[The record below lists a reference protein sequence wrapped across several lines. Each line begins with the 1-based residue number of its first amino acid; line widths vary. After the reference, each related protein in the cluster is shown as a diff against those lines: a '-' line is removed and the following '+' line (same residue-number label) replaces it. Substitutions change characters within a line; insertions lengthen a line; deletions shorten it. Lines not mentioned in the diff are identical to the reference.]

1 MSPSPVLGGSTQ
13 PAVLVTGTSSGI
25 GRAAALDLLAAGFRV
40 FGTVRRKADAVALQ
54 GAGIAPVLLDV
65 TSAPSLRRAVAAVRR
80 LLGPAPLAGL
90 VNNAGISLCAP
101 WEFVTA
107 ADLRQQLE
115 VNLVGAVEATRA
127 FLPLLRASRG
137 RIVLISSTSGF
148 FSTPLLGP
156 YCCSKF
162 ALEAFADSLR
172 RELLRDGVR
181 VTVIQPGPVRTPIFD
196 KTRRWAGKRQT
207 RRWGAG
213 VFERFDRMAQ
223 DLGRTGLPP
232 ERVARAVTRALTCRR
247 PPLRQVV
254 AKNPGFFRWLLPLV
268 PMRWLD
274 HIVVRVVFGGA
285 PRPKAGAPPQI
296 PRKTHQ

>member
-1 MSPSPVLGGSTQ
+1 MSPSPVPAGSTR
-13 PAVLVTGTSSGI
+13 PAVLVTGASSGI
-25 GRAAALDLLAAGFRV
+25 GRASSLDLLAAGFRV
-40 FGTVRRKADAVALQ
+40 FGTVRKPGDAAALRR
-54 GAGIAPVLLDV
+54 AGIEPVLLDL
-65 TSAPSLRRAVAAVRR
+65 TSGASLLRAAADVRR
-80 LLGPAPLAGL
+80 RLKGGQLFGV

-101 WEFVTA
+101 WELVSA
-107 ADLRQQLE
+107 ADLRRQLE
-115 VNLVGAVEATRA
+115 VNLVGAVEVTRA

-172 RELLRDGVR
+172 RELLRDGVK
-181 VTVIQPGPVRTPIFD
+181 VTVIQPGPVRTPIFE

-207 RRWGAG
+207 QRWGAG
-213 VFERFDRMAQ
+213 VFERFDRMTEK
-223 DLGRTGLPP
+223 LGRTGLPP
-232 ERVARAVTRALTCRR
+232 ERVARAITRALTCQR

-254 AKNPGFFRWLLPLV
+254 ANNPGFFRFLLPLV

-274 HIVVRVVFGGA
+274 RIVVRVVYG
-285 PRPKAGAPPQI
+285 PK
-296 PRKTHQ
+296 KS